1 MGSPAGTSTTTSQH
15 RPVGVLAAVA
25 AGQVQ
30 LRYDVLSD
38 VGTGRLVG
46 LQTDLVWEHPAR
58 GPLSADEV
66 WAAAEPEEHRPLRR
80 WLLQQAC
87 SDAAELSDTVHVGV
101 QLPAGLTAPG
111 TFVDDVTD
119 ALTASGL
126 AADRLALTFPEELL
140 HRASG
145 ALLAGL
151 TALHGSGV
159 RLALTDYGLGTTLW
173 GLLTRVPLDAVVV
186 SLRTLRTT
194 GGLDHALRVLRG
206 ISEAAAQV
214 KVRTIIADVDS
225 PTLLARVGSM
235 GSLAMTGP
243 LLPTGLTAAQA
254 AGLLRPRPTLV

>member
-1 MGSPAGTSTTTSQH
+1 MGSPAGTSTATSQ
-15 RPVGVLAAVA
+15 RPVDVLAALA

-38 VGTGRLVG
+38 VGTGQLIG
-46 LQTDLVWEHPAR
+46 LQADLVWEHPAH
-58 GPLSADEV
+58 GLLSADEV
-66 WAAAEPEEHRPLRR
+66 WAAADPDQHRPLSR
-80 WLLQQAC
+80 WLLLQAC

-101 QLPAGLTAPG
+101 PLPAGLTAPG
-111 TFVDDVTD
+111 TLVDDVTD

-126 AADRLALTFPEELL
+126 AAGRLALTFREELL

-159 RLALTDYGLGTTLW
+159 RLALIDYGLGTTLW
-173 GLLTRVPLDAVVV
+173 ALLTRVPLDAVVV

-194 GGLDHALRVLRG
+194 GGLDHALRVLHG
-206 ISEAAAQV
+206 ISQAAAEV

-243 LLPTGLTAAQA
+243 LLPNGLTAAQA
-254 AGLLRPRPTLV
+254 AGLLRPEPTLV